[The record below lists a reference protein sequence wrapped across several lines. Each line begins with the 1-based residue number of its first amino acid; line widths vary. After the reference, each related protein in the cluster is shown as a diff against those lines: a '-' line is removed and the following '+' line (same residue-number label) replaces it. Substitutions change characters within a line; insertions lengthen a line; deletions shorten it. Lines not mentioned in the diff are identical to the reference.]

1 VLYGINISKVL
12 HTAKMKSFPE
22 FCKEAYDAEFR
33 SGAQIVRT
41 GEGGRIGR
49 ERKKTKPER
58 TRRGKA
64 LGGGKFAPPKPYKDR
79 KDIGVPKPTSVTVQQ
94 PEQERG
100 SSKVA
105 AALMAASKEERKK
118 AALKRIAAK
127 KSGESSTETKAKPR
141 DLIKGASSLLSTKT
155 KAPKPAPGYT
165 PPKPSGL
172 SNKEQKATV
181 KKGERALRDEVIDS
195 VNAKRKKEGK
205 PPIKSEK
212 ELKNK
217 YTSK

>member
-1 VLYGINISKVL
+1 
-12 HTAKMKSFPE
+12 MKTFSN
-22 FCKEAYDAEFR
+22 FCAEAYSCEAYDAPFM
-33 SGAQIVRT
+33 SGAQIVSP

-49 ERKKTKPER
+49 KRTKTNPER
-58 TRRGKA
+58 RRTRVV
-64 LGGGKFAPPKPYKDR
+64 GGGVSVPAKPYKPR

-94 PEQERG
+94 PEGERG

-105 AALMAASKEERKK
+105 AAVMAAAKAERMK
-118 AALKRIAAK
+118 AAKARIAAK

-141 DLIKGASSLLSTKT
+141 DLIKAASSLLSTKT

-165 PPKPSGL
+165 PPKPSGY
-172 SNKEQKATV
+172 SETERKALY
-181 KKGERALRDEVIDS
+181 KKGERVLRDEVIDS

-212 ELKNK
+212 ELQNR

>member
-1 VLYGINISKVL
+1 MKTFSNFCAEAYSSK
-12 HTAKMKSFPE
+12 E
-22 FCKEAYDAEFR
+22 KEYDAEFM
-33 SGAQIVRT
+33 SGAQIVSRR
-41 GEGGRIGR
+41 EGGRIGR
-49 ERKKTKPER
+49 KRTKTDAEIRAKK
-58 TRRGKA
+58 A
-64 LGGGKFAPPKPYKDR
+64 IGGGKFAPRKRYKPR

-94 PEQERG
+94 PEGERG

-127 KSGESSTETKAKPR
+127 KSGQSSTETKAKPR
-141 DLIKGASSLLSTKT
+141 DLIKGASSLLSTKP

-165 PPKPSGL
+165 PPKPSDL

-181 KKGERALRDEVIDS
+181 KKGERVLRDIVLD
-195 VNAKRKKEGK
+195 VTGK
-205 PPIKSEK
+205 KSEK
-212 ELKNK
+212 ELKHK

>member
-1 VLYGINISKVL
+1 
-12 HTAKMKSFPE
+12 MKSFPE
-22 FCKEAYDAEFR
+22 FCKEAYDAPFMR
-33 SGAQIVRT
+33 GAQVIRT
-41 GEGGRIGR
+41 GEGGRVG
-49 ERKKTKPER
+49 R
-58 TRRGKA
+58 TRRISDAEVRAKKA
-64 LGGGKFAPPKPYKDR
+64 IGGGKFAPRKRYKPR

-94 PEQERG
+94 PEGERG

-105 AALMAASKEERKK
+105 AALMAAHNEERKK
-118 AALKRIAAK
+118 AALKRAAAK
-127 KSGESSTETKAKPR
+127 KSGQSSTETKPKPR
-141 DLIKGASSLLSTKT
+141 DLERGASSLLSTKK

-165 PPKPSGL
+165 PPKPSDL

>member
-1 VLYGINISKVL
+1 
-12 HTAKMKSFPE
+12 MKTFSN
-22 FCKEAYDAEFR
+22 FCAEAYSCEAQEYDAELMA
-33 SGAQIVRT
+33 GAQIVRR
-41 GEGGRIGR
+41 GVGGRIGR
-49 ERKKTKPER
+49 DRRLTEPER
-58 TRRGKA
+58 RRRGKA
-64 LGGGKFAPPKPYKDR
+64 LGGGKFAPPKPYKFR
-79 KDIGVPKPTSVTVQQ
+79 KNAGLPKPTSVTVQQ
-94 PEQERG
+94 PEGERG

-127 KSGESSTETKAKPR
+127 KSGQSSTETKAKPR

-165 PPKPSGL
+165 PPKPSGY
-172 SNKEQKATV
+172 SETERKALY

-205 PPIKSEK
+205 PPITSEK

>member
-1 VLYGINISKVL
+1 
-12 HTAKMKSFPE
+12 MKTFSN
-22 FCKEAYDAEFR
+22 FCTEAYDAPFM
-33 SGAQIVRT
+33 SGAQIVSP

-49 ERKKTKPER
+49 KRTKTDPER
-58 TRRGKA
+58 RRRGKA
-64 LGGGKFAPPKPYKDR
+64 LGGGKFAPPKTPKPR

-94 PEQERG
+94 PEGERG

-105 AALMAASKEERKK
+105 AAVMAAAKAERMK
-118 AALKRIAAK
+118 AAKARIAAK

-165 PPKPSGL
+165 PPKPSGY
-172 SNKEQKATV
+172 SEKEIKALR
-181 KKGERALRDEVIDS
+181 KKGERVLRDEVIDS

-212 ELKNK
+212 ELQNR

>member
-1 VLYGINISKVL
+1 
-12 HTAKMKSFPE
+12 M
-22 FCKEAYDAEFR
+22 
-33 SGAQIVRT
+33 SGAQIVSP

-49 ERKKTKPER
+49 KRTITDPER
-58 TRRGKA
+58 IRRGKA

-94 PEQERG
+94 PEAERG

-105 AALMAASKEERKK
+105 AAVMAAAKEERKK

-127 KSGESSTETKAKPR
+127 KSSESSTETKAKPR
-141 DLIKGASSLLSTKT
+141 DLIKAASSLLSTKT

-165 PPKPSGL
+165 PPKPSGY
-172 SNKEQKATV
+172 SEPERKALY
-181 KKGERALRDEVIDS
+181 KKGERILRDEVIDS

>member
-1 VLYGINISKVL
+1 MKTFSNFCAEAYSSK
-12 HTAKMKSFPE
+12 E
-22 FCKEAYDAEFR
+22 KEYDAEFM
-33 SGAQIVRT
+33 SGAQIVSRR
-41 GEGGRIGR
+41 EGGRIGR
-49 ERKKTKPER
+49 KRTKTDAEIRAKK
-58 TRRGKA
+58 A
-64 LGGGKFAPPKPYKDR
+64 IGGGKFAPRKRYKDR
-79 KDIGVPKPTSVTVQQ
+79 KDIGVPKPKSVTVQQ
-94 PEQERG
+94 PEGERG

-141 DLIKGASSLLSTKT
+141 DLIKGASSLLSTKQ

-165 PPKPSGL
+165 PPKLSGL
-172 SNKEQKATV
+172 ALKQQKATV

-205 PPIKSEK
+205 PPITSEK

>member
-1 VLYGINISKVL
+1 
-12 HTAKMKSFPE
+12 MKTFSN
-22 FCKEAYDAEFR
+22 FCAEAYSCEAYDAPFM
-33 SGAQIVRT
+33 SGAQIVSP

-49 ERKKTKPER
+49 KRTKTDPEVTGKK
-58 TRRGKA
+58 A
-64 LGGGKFAPPKPYKDR
+64 IGGGKFAPRKRYKDR
-79 KDIGVPKPTSVTVQQ
+79 KDIGAPKPKSVTVQQ
-94 PEQERG
+94 PEGERG

-105 AALMAASKEERKK
+105 AAVMAAAKEERKK
-118 AALKRIAAK
+118 AALKRIAAA

-141 DLIKGASSLLSTKT
+141 DLIKAASSLLSTKT

-165 PPKPSGL
+165 PPKPSGY
-172 SNKEQKATV
+172 SEPERKALY
-181 KKGERALRDEVIDS
+181 KKGERELRDSVIDS

>member
-1 VLYGINISKVL
+1 
-12 HTAKMKSFPE
+12 MKSFPE

-127 KSGESSTETKAKPR
+127 KSGQSSTETKAKPR

>member
-1 VLYGINISKVL
+1 
-12 HTAKMKSFPE
+12 MKTFSN
-22 FCKEAYDAEFR
+22 FCAEAYSCEAYDASFM
-33 SGAQIVRT
+33 SGAQIVSP

-49 ERKKTKPER
+49 KRTKTAPER
-58 TRRGKA
+58 RRRGKA

-79 KDIGVPKPTSVTVQQ
+79 KDIGVPKPTSVTIQQ
-94 PEQERG
+94 PEGERG

-155 KAPKPAPGYT
+155 KAPEPAPGYT
-165 PPKPSGL
+165 PPKPSGY
-172 SNKEQKATV
+172 SEKERKSLY
-181 KKGERALRDEVIDS
+181 KKGERVLRDVVLD
-195 VNAKRKKEGK
+195 ATGK
-205 PPIKSEK
+205 KSEK

>member
-1 VLYGINISKVL
+1 
-12 HTAKMKSFPE
+12 MKSFPE

-33 SGAQIVRT
+33 SGAQIISP

-49 ERKKTKPER
+49 KRTKTAPER
-58 TRRGKA
+58 RRRGKA
-64 LGGGKFAPPKPYKDR
+64 LGGGKFADPKPYKPR

-94 PEQERG
+94 PEGERG

-127 KSGESSTETKAKPR
+127 KSGQSSPETKPNPR
-141 DLIKGASSLLSTKT
+141 DLIRGASSLLAVKP

-165 PPKPSGL
+165 PPKPSDL
-172 SNKEQKATV
+172 SPKEQKATV
-181 KKGERALRDEVIDS
+181 KKGERVLRDEVIDS

>member
-1 VLYGINISKVL
+1 MKTFSK
-12 HTAKMKSFPE
+12 
-22 FCKEAYDAEFR
+22 FCAEAYDDAFM
-33 SGAQIVRT
+33 SGAQVIRT
-41 GEGGRIGR
+41 GEGGRID
-49 ERKKTKPER
+49 RKRTLTPAEKRRKSEKIGPDGKRLPTDYKP
-58 TRRGKA
+58 
-64 LGGGKFAPPKPYKDR
+64 R

-94 PEQERG
+94 PEGERG

-165 PPKPSGL
+165 PPKPSGY
-172 SNKEQKATV
+172 SETERKALY

-195 VNAKRKKEGK
+195 VNAKRKKADAK
-205 PPIKSEK
+205 MKLLWKITKISLPTVMWMK
-212 ELKNK
+212 
-217 YTSK
+217 

>member
-1 VLYGINISKVL
+1 
-12 HTAKMKSFPE
+12 MKSFPE
-22 FCKEAYDAEFR
+22 FCKEAYDASFM
-33 SGAQIVRT
+33 SGAQIISP

-49 ERKKTKPER
+49 KRTKTDAEVRAKK
-58 TRRGKA
+58 A
-64 LGGGKFAPPKPYKDR
+64 IGGGKFAPRKRYKPR

-94 PEQERG
+94 PEGERG

-127 KSGESSTETKAKPR
+127 KSGQSSTETKPKPR
-141 DLIKGASSLLSTKT
+141 DLERRASSLLSTKP

-165 PPKPSGL
+165 PPKPSGY
-172 SNKEQKATV
+172 SETERKALY
-181 KKGERALRDEVIDS
+181 KRGERALRDVVLD
-195 VNAKRKKEGK
+195 ATGK
-205 PPIKSEK
+205 KSEK
-212 ELKNK
+212 ELKHK

>member
-1 VLYGINISKVL
+1 
-12 HTAKMKSFPE
+12 MKTFSN
-22 FCKEAYDAEFR
+22 FCTEAYSCEAYDAPFM
-33 SGAQIVRT
+33 SGAQIVSP

-49 ERKKTKPER
+49 KRTKTNPER

-64 LGGGKFAPPKPYKDR
+64 LGGGRFAPPKPYKDR

-105 AALMAASKEERKK
+105 AAVMAAAKEEKKK

-127 KSGESSTETKAKPR
+127 KSGESSTETKEKPR
-141 DLIKGASSLLSTKT
+141 DLIKAASSLLSTKT

-165 PPKPSGL
+165 PPVPSGY
-172 SNKEQKATV
+172 SGQEIKALR
-181 KKGERALRDEVIDS
+181 KKGERELRDSVIDS

>member
-1 VLYGINISKVL
+1 MLYGINISKVL

-22 FCKEAYDAEFR
+22 FCKEAYDAAFM
-33 SGAQIVRT
+33 SGAQIISP

-49 ERKKTKPER
+49 KRTKTKPER
-58 TRRGKA
+58 IRRGKA
-64 LGGGKFAPPKPYKDR
+64 LGGGEFADPKPYKPR

-94 PEQERG
+94 PEGERG

-127 KSGESSTETKAKPR
+127 KSGQSSTETKPKPR
-141 DLIKGASSLLSTKT
+141 DLERGASLLLSTKP

-165 PPKPSGL
+165 PPKPSGY
-172 SNKEQKATV
+172 SETERKALY
-181 KKGERALRDEVIDS
+181 KRGERALRDVVLD
-195 VNAKRKKEGK
+195 ATGK
-205 PPIKSEK
+205 KSEK
-212 ELKNK
+212 ELKHK

>member
-1 VLYGINISKVL
+1 
-12 HTAKMKSFPE
+12 MKTFSN
-22 FCKEAYDAEFR
+22 FCAEAYSCEAHDAPFM
-33 SGAQIVRT
+33 SGAQIVSP

-49 ERKKTKPER
+49 KRTITAPER
-58 TRRGKA
+58 RRRGKA

-94 PEQERG
+94 PEGERG

-141 DLIKGASSLLSTKT
+141 DLERGASSLLSTKK

-165 PPKPSGL
+165 PPKPSDL

-181 KKGERALRDEVIDS
+181 KKGERVLRDIVLD
-195 VNAKRKKEGK
+195 VTGK
-205 PPIKSEK
+205 KSEK
-212 ELKNK
+212 ELKHK

>member
-1 VLYGINISKVL
+1 
-12 HTAKMKSFPE
+12 MKTFSN
-22 FCKEAYDAEFR
+22 FCAEAYDAPFM
-33 SGAQIVRT
+33 SGAQIVSP

-49 ERKKTKPER
+49 KRTKTDPER
-58 TRRGKA
+58 TGKKA
-64 LGGGKFAPPKPYKDR
+64 IGGGKFAPRKIPKPR
-79 KDIGVPKPTSVTVQQ
+79 KDIGVPKPKSVTVQQ
-94 PEQERG
+94 PEGERG

-105 AALMAASKEERKK
+105 AAYMAAAKEEKKK
-118 AALKRIAAK
+118 AALKRIAAR

-141 DLIKGASSLLSTKT
+141 DLIKAASSLLSTKT

-165 PPKPSGL
+165 PPKASG
-172 SNKEQKATV
+172 KTEPERKALY
-181 KKGERALRDEVIDS
+181 KKGERELRDSVIDS

>member
-1 VLYGINISKVL
+1 MLYGINISKVL

-33 SGAQIVRT
+33 SGAQIIRT
-41 GEGGRIGR
+41 GEGGRVG
-49 ERKKTKPER
+49 R
-58 TRRGKA
+58 TRRISDAEVRAKKA
-64 LGGGKFAPPKPYKDR
+64 IGGGKFAPRKRYKPR

-94 PEQERG
+94 PEGERG

-127 KSGESSTETKAKPR
+127 KSGQSSPETKAKPR
-141 DLIKGASSLLSTKT
+141 DLIRGASSLLAVKP

-165 PPKPSGL
+165 PHKPSDY
-172 SNKEQKATV
+172 SEKERKALN
-181 KKGERALRDEVIDS
+181 KKGERVLRDVVLD
-195 VNAKRKKEGK
+195 ATGK
-205 PPIKSEK
+205 KSEK
-212 ELKNK
+212 ELKHK